1 MDWWARNAKSIEALA
16 AVVTVFI
23 AVAALIGAKVQL
35 DRHDLIQREQ
45 SARDAYRAHLALA
58 TAQPQYA
65 RPVDACSL
73 VQSAEGGAYVAFV
86 DHLLY
91 SAEQML
97 AVEEGWSA
105 TFSERLAHHS
115 DYLCSEFAPL
125 IPIGEVGKLV
135 QRFGIDSCP
144 ADPSC

>member
-1 MDWWARNAKSIEALA
+1 MEWWAKNAKSIEALA

-23 AVAALIGAKVQL
+23 AISALIGAKVQL
-35 DRHDLIQREQ
+35 DRHDQIQREQ

-65 RPVDACSL
+65 RPLDACSL

-97 AVEEGWSA
+97 AVEEGWST
-105 TFSERLAHHS
+105 TFSERLSYHS
-115 DYLCSEFAPL
+115 DYLCSEFAPH
-125 IPIGEVGKLV
+125 IPVGEVGRLV
-135 QRFGIDSCP
+135 QRFGIDRCP
-144 ADPSC
+144 ADLSC